1 MNSRQTV
8 VMIGIIALVLAISA
22 WLLANFE
29 RTTITVRSGYTT
41 EALRNPWLAAQRLI
55 ERMGGKAAT
64 VSNPSDLHTLPPS
77 ATLVLP
83 AERHSLSPA
92 LLSDLLA
99 WLHRGG
105 YLIVEGE
112 AENLLDPL
120 VDALGVRRAAMR
132 PSRGGRAPGQP
143 LEIKLPGSDTTSR
156 VILSRRMRLEAGD
169 SAFAFDP
176 GNGNVLV
183 LVESGDGLALVL
195 NELEFAT
202 NRDIGDHQ
210 HAQFLWAMLA
220 MVPGDRPV
228 YFFNAP
234 ARQSFAGWLAR
245 HAWAPLCGLAALV
258 LAWLWHAAPRFGPMA
273 PDPVRSRRR
282 LLDHLRASG
291 RYLWSNGGAQRML
304 DAARDACLRRI
315 ARAHP
320 DFLALPEAERPRR
333 LAEILGWPEE
343 RARQLMAPPNATR
356 MADFLHAV
364 HLYQS
369 AHEQLSA
376 RNPSRKRR

>member
-1 MNSRQTV
+1 MSSRQTV
-8 VMIGIIALVLAISA
+8 VTIGIVALVLAISA

-29 RTTITVRSGYTT
+29 RTTITVRSGYTA
-41 EALRNPWLAAQRLI
+41 EALRNPWLAAQRLV
-55 ERMGGKAAT
+55 ERMGGRAVT
-64 VSNPSDLHTLPPS
+64 ISNPSDLQTLPPS
-77 ATLVLP
+77 AILVLP
-83 AERHSLSPA
+83 AERHSLSPV
-92 LLSDLLA
+92 LLSDLLS

-105 YLIVEGE
+105 YLIVE
-112 AENLLDPL
+112 AEPEDLPDPL
-120 VDALGVRRAAMR
+120 VDALGIRRAAMR
-132 PSRGGRAPGQP
+132 PARGGGAGRT
-143 LEIKLPGSDTTSR
+143 LEVRLPGSETTSQ
-156 VILSRRMRLEAGD
+156 VILSPRLGLEARD
-169 SAFAFDP
+169 AVFAFDP

-183 LVESGDGLALVL
+183 LVESGDGLAFVL
-195 NELEFAT
+195 NDLEFAT
-202 NRDIGDHQ
+202 NRDIGEHQ
-210 HAQFLWAMLA
+210 HAQFLWEMLA

-245 HAWAPLCGLAALV
+245 HAWAPLCGLGALV
-258 LAWLWHAAPRFGPMA
+258 LAWLWHAAPRFGPIA

-343 RARQLMAPPNATR
+343 RARQLMAPPNAAR